1 MFPLD
6 PFFSQ
11 GKLVRSGSG
20 GERGLVVTIER
31 SGGRGNRSEC
41 IVWEKNTC
49 LKFLKKKK
57 KTLHCP
63 RESNLLLYLDFAGVP
78 ELKLTTFFLLLF
90 FLIKSYL
97 PPSFVFALPFLLSV
111 PLSFSFQVVLIYSS
125 NLVSFSCISLKEC
138 GALVQAAWSI
148 STKYPHNNVP
158 LRTNYFHPSLSK
170 LTLKFKVELTLV
182 FKWNV
187 GMRTRMEE

>member
-11 GKLVRSGSG
+11 GKLVRSGSR
-20 GERGLVVTIER
+20 GERVLVVTTGR

-41 IVWEKNTC
+41 IVWEKNKC
-49 LKFLKKKK
+49 LKILKKKN

-78 ELKLTTFFLLLF
+78 ELKLIFFLLLF

-97 PPSFVFALPFLLSV
+97 PPSFLFALPFLLSV

-125 NLVSFSCISLKEC
+125 NLVSFSCIFLKEC

-148 STKYPHNNVP
+148 SPKYPHNNVP
-158 LRTNYFHPSLSK
+158 LRTNYFLPPLSK